1 MYLKDHYAILNRG
14 EENFGIHSGA
24 VLLDPG
30 KTFGSN
36 VIPEIYN
43 RSNQPVINPHRIDRS
58 TQLSQIRSKTSSIQA
73 KPHILS

>member
-1 MYLKDHYAILNRG
+1 MYLKDHYVVLNRG

-30 KTFGSN
+30 KTLGSN

-43 RSNQPVINPHRIDRS
+43 RSN
-58 TQLSQIRSKTSSIQA
+58 
-73 KPHILS
+73 